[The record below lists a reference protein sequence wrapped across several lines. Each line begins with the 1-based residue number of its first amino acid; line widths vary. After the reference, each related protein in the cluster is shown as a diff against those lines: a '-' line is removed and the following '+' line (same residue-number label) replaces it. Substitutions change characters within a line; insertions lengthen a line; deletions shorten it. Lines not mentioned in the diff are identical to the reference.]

1 MNRALATIA
10 PLTGLGVLAYVPSPT
25 TVDLIL
31 KIVLSIISAIPT
43 LIHIREKIKGKDN
56 EK

>member
-1 MNRALATIA
+1 MSRTLATIA

-25 TVDLIL
+25 EIDLIL
-31 KIVLSIISAIPT
+31 KLALTIISAIPT
-43 LIHIREKIKGKDN
+43 IIHIKQKIKGKDN